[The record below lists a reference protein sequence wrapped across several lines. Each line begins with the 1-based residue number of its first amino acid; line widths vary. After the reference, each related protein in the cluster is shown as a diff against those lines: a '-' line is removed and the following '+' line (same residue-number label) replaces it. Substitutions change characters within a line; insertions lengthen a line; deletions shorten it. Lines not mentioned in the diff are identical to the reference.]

1 MTQVDFARR
10 NSSIS
15 IEWTWVAMFAACI
28 LAATPAIAQS
38 DDAAYCEKLYDY
50 AMRYA
55 GNAGGEGRAV
65 PDIGVML
72 AIENCRKG
80 NYAPGIKAL
89 EDKIRSKG
97 FSLPKR

>member
-1 MTQVDFARR
+1 MMGSAHRAGAASRPARAVGALFGC
-10 NSSIS
+10 
-15 IEWTWVAMFAACI
+15 TLLATAAV
-28 LAATPAIAQS
+28 AQS
-38 DDAAYCEKLYDY
+38 DDATYCSILADY
-50 AMRYA
+50 ALRYA

-65 PDIGVML
+65 PDIGVIL
-72 AIENCRKG
+72 AIDNCSKG